1 MTKFNSTIIVRKYG
15 TFSRV
20 TLKNSI
26 SLVTIIVVVT
36 GGKQSAQL
44 FETNGGRLGGKGLNS
59 MPTGMYS
66 GLLRTGI
73 EDGEMSTTP

>member
-1 MTKFNSTIIVRKYG
+1 M
-15 TFSRV
+15 
-20 TLKNSI
+20 
-26 SLVTIIVVVT
+26 T